1 MEIYFHVK
9 DVQAV
14 LCATKERSLC
24 FGVHVCCNSCAHWS
38 TLQKPW
44 NHSWFLLDCSQV
56 RAPGRW
62 SSGLPQ
68 SQHLL
73 RLLCQPLVLGK
84 QVHGWLLF
92 FLNGSFSELCRK
104 FEAFHNS
111 SWFFLFNS
119 LSGPLGP
126 LILPLQQVPMLQALE
141 KPFCLQPLWR
151 VTKDVRSKR
160 FSSQD
165 YMALTALNSNVASA
179 GTFCTAGAMPRQ
191 V

>member
-1 MEIYFHVK
+1 MESQLVPIGLLTGK
-9 DVQAV
+9 STREMILRA
-14 LCATKERSLC
+14 ATKSAPAQAAMPA
-24 FGVHVCCNSCAHWS
+24 SCARKTS
-38 TLQKPW
+38 
-44 NHSWFLLDCSQV
+44 SWV
-56 RAPGRW
+56 
-62 SSGLPQ
+62 
-68 SQHLL
+68 
-73 RLLCQPLVLGK
+73 V
-84 QVHGWLLF
+84 VV